1 MKIEDFFTKIH
12 LYPLPL
18 HSNLLFASSSAPILA
33 LLQQL
38 HHLLLSSLPGT
49 TTVTGK
55 PVQDGH
61 LPRDLFF
68 TYTHTQIVIIIK
80 DNRARER
87 ETETHTHTT
96 TTTVY
101 WIFFFRF
108 SFPFLRKI
116 SNTYFTFKHLTPSCI
131 VYYNAFLASIRKR
144 MIFFSLPGEEIL
156 KYFFC
161 VKSTR
166 KKNVFFFIGIK

>member
-1 MKIEDFFTKIH
+1 MKTEDFFTKIH

-144 MIFFSLPGEEIL
+144 MIFFFYP
-156 KYFFC
+156 
-161 VKSTR
+161 VK
-166 KKNVFFFIGIK
+166 KF